1 MKTSK
6 IILSALVSTFM
17 FVACEAPHQ
26 TADPAATETNEVQAY
41 IYDNTSDVTIKPG
54 VGDTVVITCS
64 EGTFKKTELT
74 FPIVVGRKVTA
85 GEASFELVVIDIDEA
100 FTYDKKMVYADGV
113 ANDTMWVTTKLGF
126 GESADL
132 IVMIPDSLK
141 TSYGPQV
148 KEIEVV
154 VDYTWLSA
162 GKALV
167 TSGWEASSS
176 SVEIQKAKEY
186 SNEAGDMLYRLVSP
200 YYFIAPS
207 YCTIEGLHLNFYLDK
222 DYNAKSL
229 PMGYNRLED
238 TGYGIYWYPE
248 WLASNYGIIE
258 SFTNVENVYYLTACW
273 ATDGGSLYNPTTEII
288 EWIDGYPGTI
298 SNPTDGDGEMQEI
311 VFTDGA
317 YIVEESV
324 AHEILDELLYNADNE
339 VFPESYV
346 AHNLYTIHLT
356 NALGGSMQLQLIGDA
371 LAGEYNI
378 GTYGMTTWGYIESA
392 AGLAVAGKIE
402 GNALIG
408 CMIDMTW
415 NKFYLAAGSVV
426 VKETEGSYSIAVDAS
441 SATGSKVKASYE
453 GPLTDAAPMPA
464 KMQGRKQ
471 TRIIGSL

>member
-26 TADPAATETNEVQAY
+26 TADPAAAETNEIQAY
-41 IYDNTSDVTIKPG
+41 IYENTSDVTIKPG
-54 VGDTVVITCS
+54 NGDTVVISCS

-85 GEASFELVVIDIDEA
+85 GEAKFELVVIDEDEA
-100 FTYDKKMVYADGV
+100 FTYDKNLVYADGV
-113 ANDTMWVTTKLGF
+113 ASDTMWVTTLLGF
-126 GESADL
+126 GESAEL
-132 IVMIPDSLK
+132 IVMVPDSLK

-154 VDYTWLSA
+154 VDYTWLPA
-162 GKALV
+162 GKVLLN
-167 TSGWEASSS
+167 SEWEAASAT
-176 SVEIQKAKEY
+176 VEIQKAKEFA
-186 SNEAGDMLYRLVSP
+186 NAKGDSLYRLVSP
-200 YYFIAPS
+200 YYFVAPD
-207 YCTIEGLHLNFYLDK
+207 YCTEEGYHLNFILDK
-222 DYNAKSL
+222 DYNVVDL
-229 PMGYNRLED
+229 HGVGFIQVENTGYNW
-238 TGYGIYWYPE
+238 IYWRPD
-248 WLASNYGIIE
+248 LYGDYE
-258 SFTNVENVYYLTACW
+258 YFYNVENKYVLSCLW
-273 ATDGGSLYNPTTEII
+273 TDGSSLYGPAVETFQ
-288 EWIDGYPGTI
+288 WIDGYPGEL
-298 SNPTDGDGEMQEI
+298 SNPTKGDGELQEI

-317 YIVEESV
+317 YVVEEGV

-346 AHNLYTIHLT
+346 AHNMYTIHLT
-356 NALGGSMQLQLIGDA
+356 NALGGSMQLQLIGDT
-371 LAGEYNI
+371 LVGEYAV
-378 GTYGMTTWGYIESA
+378 GSYGITEWDYIESA

-402 GNALIG
+402 GETLIG
-408 CMIDMTW
+408 CVIDLTW

-426 VKETEGSYSIAVDAS
+426 VKEAEGNYSIAVDAS

-453 GPLTDAAPMPA
+453 GPLTNTAPMPA